1 MMPTTRDAFFREVMA
16 YRPML
21 RRAVAGILGEAE
33 AEEVFRR
40 LAEMEAVGAYL
51 GDAKVL
57 EDLGAFLKEDGDRL
71 GFYVFTL
78 LDKGTALTV
87 RDSGLIMP
95 LGTHIETRPYFFCGD
110 EAVERSAARV
120 SSYGLEQRYFFP
132 WLAEFGHFLCYCLQ
146 ERPLMAGLAVL
157 SHALANRGYPIRLL
171 REVEATLNQQ
181 GDKTVEEMGRTLGQL
196 TLLNKAMALWW
207 EGELLREMVLLKAGD
222 YLRDKRSN
230 NPYIGQLE
238 AAGREGCLKHIR
250 HWDRA
255 AYHPE
260 PFSRAFAGS
269 FINMN
274 MDRWR
279 FLGTDVRSQKSEVGG
294 QRSEVRGQKSEVR
307 EGTEVGGQRS
317 EDRGQGRDRGR
328 RTEVRGQRER
338 TEVRGR
344 ISDIGHRISDIGHRT
359 SDIGHRTSD
368 IGNVGGR
375 RSEVGGRRSEDRGR
389 GSEGRDR
396 GQRSEVRDQGYLA
409 GKTVAILGAGS
420 VMGRNLALKAAD
432 CGPKKVLLVSHLLNE
447 LDSAYEELLIRHPDR
462 VFEAVPVTIS
472 DPNYM
477 DYFLKTHA
485 PQIVF
490 HTETCKVLEY
500 CENQPLGTLRD
511 NFVVTAQVAEKAEKA
526 GVERFIFL
534 STLKAAQPR
543 NYFSVSYRLAELF
556 LEEMAGRSKTRFVS
570 VRVGNLLDEEAFLV
584 SI

>member
-1 MMPTTRDAFFREVMA
+1 METTTRDAFFREVMA

-21 RRAVAGILGEAE
+21 RRAVEGILGEAE
-33 AEEVFRR
+33 AAEVFRR

-57 EDLGAFLKEDGDRL
+57 EDLGAFLREEGDRL

-78 LDKGTALTV
+78 LGKGTALTV

-95 LGTHIETRPYFFCGD
+95 LGTHIETRPYFFCGN
-110 EAVERSAARV
+110 EVVERCAARV

-157 SHALANRGYPIRLL
+157 SSALASRGYPIRLL
-171 REVEATLNQQ
+171 REVEAPLNQQ

-238 AAGREGCLKHIR
+238 AAGREGCLNQIR
-250 HWDRA
+250 YWDRA

-269 FINMN
+269 FQNME
-274 MDRWR
+274 MERWR
-279 FLGTDVRSQKSEVGG
+279 FLNAERGARNAEAGGTVPSSLSHFVPKS
-294 QRSEVRGQKSEVR
+294 KA
-307 EGTEVGGQRS
+307 
-317 EDRGQGRDRGR
+317 
-328 RTEVRGQRER
+328 
-338 TEVRGR
+338 
-344 ISDIGHRISDIGHRT
+344 
-359 SDIGHRTSD
+359 
-368 IGNVGGR
+368 
-375 RSEVGGRRSEDRGR
+375 
-389 GSEGRDR
+389 
-396 GQRSEVRDQGYLA
+396 QGYLA

-432 CGPKKVLLVSHLLNE
+432 CEPKKVLLVSHLLNE
-447 LDSAYEELLIRHPDR
+447 LDSAYQELVIRHPDR

-472 DPNYM
+472 NPNYM
-477 DYFLKTHA
+477 DHFLKTHA

-490 HTETCKVLEY
+490 HTETWKVLEF
-500 CENQPLGTLRD
+500 CENQPLGALRD
-511 NFVVTAQVAEKAEKA
+511 NFVVTAQVAEMAEKA

-556 LEEMAGRSKTRFVS
+556 LEDLARRSKTRFVS
-570 VRVGNLLDEEAFLV
+570 VRVGNLLDKEFLPERDMTFVEDPSRWDEWLLEDLTLEEGAWGENERATDVDGLWMAKDRPGKADPLRGVMQEVAKLV
-584 SI
+584 KQGDEEGIVRLIGGMFQIKDVRIL